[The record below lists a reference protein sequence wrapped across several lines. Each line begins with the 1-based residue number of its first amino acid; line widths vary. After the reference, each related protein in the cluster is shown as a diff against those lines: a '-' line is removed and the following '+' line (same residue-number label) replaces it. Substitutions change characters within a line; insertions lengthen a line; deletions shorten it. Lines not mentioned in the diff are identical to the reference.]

1 MQAIGAAVD
10 NIHSLDENLAPL
22 LIDLGK
28 AHSTS
33 GMFDPSYFELFKV
46 SCLSLKKK
54 PNRKMVCIFY
64 LCFPFQFA
72 FGFELKYTVRV

>member
-10 NIHSLDENLAPL
+10 NIHSLDQNLAPL

-28 AHSTS
+28 AHAGS

-46 SCLSLKKK
+46 
-54 PNRKMVCIFY
+54 NER
-64 LCFPFQFA
+64 
-72 FGFELKYTVRV
+72 

>member
-22 LIDLGK
+22 LIDLDK

-46 SCLSLKKK
+46 SCLNGRNILLRSSSGNKFKLYTTI
-54 PNRKMVCIFY
+54 IF
-64 LCFPFQFA
+64 
-72 FGFELKYTVRV
+72 

>member
-46 SCLSLKKK
+46 SSLNERNKQEIWC
-54 PNRKMVCIFY
+54 VFFTSVF
-64 LCFPFQFA
+64 CFSLRFS
-72 FGFELKYTVRV
+72 FEF

>member
-1 MQAIGAAVD
+1 MQAIGEAVD
-10 NIHSLDENLAPL
+10 NIHSLDENLTPL

-46 SCLSLKKK
+46 SCVNPKKI
-54 PNRKMVCIFY
+54 NWKMVCIF
-64 LCFPFQFA
+64 
-72 FGFELKYTVRV
+72 TVRNEVEAR

>member
-46 SCLSLKKK
+46 SCL
-54 PNRKMVCIFY
+54 I
-64 LCFPFQFA
+64 
-72 FGFELKYTVRV
+72 

>member
-46 SCLSLKKK
+46 SCLNERNKLEIWCAFSPL
-54 PNRKMVCIFY
+54 
-64 LCFPFQFA
+64 FPFQFA
-72 FGFELKYTVRV
+72 FGNV

>member
-54 PNRKMVCIFY
+54 TKPENGLHFLPLFSVSVCVWF
-64 LCFPFQFA
+64 
-72 FGFELKYTVRV
+72 